1 VSNGRIVLF
10 GATGY
15 TGQLT
20 ARALVARGA
29 HPILAARSPQRLE
42 QLADELGGVDTRIAD
57 VSRPESVRALVETG
71 DVLISTVGP
80 FTRWGQAAVEA
91 AIDARATYIDSTGE
105 PQFIRRIF
113 QEYGPRATTAGC
125 SLLTAFG
132 YDWVPGNLAGALAL
146 RDAGPAATRLE
157 IGYFSHGAAGTSRGT
172 QASTISALL
181 EPSFAFRDA
190 HLRTERAGARVKSF
204 PLPDGTHRQ
213 AVSVGGSEHFA
224 LPASYPHLRDIDVLL
239 GMTGAHVRYMP
250 AISAAIATATQL
262 PAARTAIRTL
272 LQRRVTRSTDGPD
285 PVARERSSSIITAIA
300 STDRGHTL
308 STITLQGVNG
318 YTFTAEILT
327 WAAMTTADTAT
338 NRTGALGPVSAFGLN
353 HLAEAAQRAG
363 IAQTPKP

>member
-1 VSNGRIVLF
+1 
-10 GATGY
+10 
-15 TGQLT
+15 
-20 ARALVARGA
+20 
-29 HPILAARSPQRLE
+29 
-42 QLADELGGVDTRIAD
+42 
-57 VSRPESVRALVETG
+57 
-71 DVLISTVGP
+71 
-80 FTRWGQAAVEA
+80 
-91 AIDARATYIDSTGE
+91 
-105 PQFIRRIF
+105 
-113 QEYGPRATTAGC
+113 
-125 SLLTAFG
+125 
-132 YDWVPGNLAGALAL
+132 
-146 RDAGPAATRLE
+146 
-157 IGYFSHGAAGTSRGT
+157 
-172 QASTISALL
+172 
-181 EPSFAFRDA
+181 
-190 HLRTERAGARVKSF
+190 
-204 PLPDGTHRQ
+204 
-213 AVSVGGSEHFA
+213 
-224 LPASYPHLRDIDVLL
+224 
-239 GMTGAHVRYMP
+239 MTGAHVRYMP